1 MIKKELVEA
10 VASQTHMLKSEVET
24 VIDTALDIIT
34 ENLIKGRP
42 TVIRNFG
49 TFEVQRKK
57 AKKGYD
63 FQRRCTISVP
73 ETSRPALRFSKELIA
88 EVDAG
93 NLRTF

>member
-10 VASQTHMLKSEVET
+10 VASQTHMLKSEVEA
-24 VIDTALDIIT
+24 VVDTALDIIT
-34 ENLIKGRP
+34 ENLIKGEP

-57 AKKGYD
+57 AKKGYN

-73 ETSRPALRFSKELIA
+73 ETFRPVLRFSKDLVWRIDMFNREMK
-88 EVDAG
+88 
-93 NLRTF
+93 

>member
-10 VASQTHMLKSEVET
+10 VASQTHMLKSEVEA

-34 ENLIKGRP
+34 DNLIKGES

-63 FQRRCTISVP
+63 FQKKCSIEVP
-73 ETSRPALRFSKELIA
+73 ETFRPALKFSKEL
-88 EVDAG
+88 AG
-93 NLRTF
+93 NVNRENQEI